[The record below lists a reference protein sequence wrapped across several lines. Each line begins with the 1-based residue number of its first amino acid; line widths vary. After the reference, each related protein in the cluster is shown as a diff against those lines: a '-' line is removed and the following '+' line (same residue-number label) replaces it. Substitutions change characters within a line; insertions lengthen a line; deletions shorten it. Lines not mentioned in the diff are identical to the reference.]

1 MRQKSWQL
9 DLERRSE
16 RERHRLLVFLVSRL
30 VGVSVSLTNICFSNI
45 QNISKVLS
53 YSISRRT
60 SVTHP
65 SPPRDTVVCFLDP
78 RIWYLMGRLQERKN
92 KKTQWS
98 VIILIIIIIIIII
111 IMIKIKAM
119 IMAIIMVIMII
130 CEHITLRLIA
140 VYYRKIHYLRREID
154 DLFRSFG

>member
-30 VGVSVSLTNICFSNI
+30 VSVSVSLTNICFSNI

-53 YSISRRT
+53 YFISRRT
-60 SVTHP
+60 SATHP

-78 RIWYLMGRLQERKN
+78 RNWYLMGRLQERKKQKN
-92 KKTQWS
+92 AMM
-98 VIILIIIIIIIII
+98 IILIIIIIIIII

-140 VYYRKIHYLRREID
+140 IYCRKFHYLRREID
-154 DLFRSFG
+154 DFFRNFG